1 MISQIITYAL
11 AAIAGIG
18 VTIWAGLGSPEYL
31 EPYFRRARKKMPRPS
46 QLVYLT
52 IVVQAIIFV
61 LGRNDPFLIATVP
74 LMGLFSLM
82 VLTDAMTHKLP
93 NVLTFLAGAVGLF
106 GAVLGI
112 ILRLVEFQATT
123 SLFGILIGMGV
134 WTLPM
139 WMLHVI
145 GGGVGRGDVK
155 LAPVIGGWLGL
166 YGAGVSFGGLLTA
179 LIIGGGYA
187 LVQLLTGKANWH
199 SAVAF
204 GPAMV
209 IGGLVAWLIT
219 GGAVSP
225 W

>member
-1 MISQIITYAL
+1 MIPQIITYVF
-11 AAIAGIG
+11 AAIAGIA
-18 VTIWAGLGSPEYL
+18 VSIWAGLGAPEYL
-31 EPYFRRARKKMPRPS
+31 EPYFRSAKKKMPRPS

-52 IVVQAIIFV
+52 VVVQAIIFA
-61 LGRNDPFLIATVP
+61 LGLKDPFLVASVP
-74 LMGLFSLM
+74 LMGLASMM
-82 VLTDAMTHKLP
+82 VVTDAMTHKLP
-93 NVLTFLAGAVGLF
+93 NVLTFLAAGAGLF
-106 GAVLGI
+106 GAILGI
-112 ILRLVEFQATT
+112 ILRLVQYHATT
-123 SLFGILIGMGV
+123 SLFGILIGMAV
-134 WTLPM
+134 WALPM
-139 WMLHVI
+139 WMLHII

-187 LVQLLTGKANWH
+187 LVQLLTGKAQWH

-209 IGGLVAWLIT
+209 LGGLVSWLIT